1 MRIIPGMG
9 RPKRPKIEHASP
21 GALAVAG
28 QFQAVRDLLRP
39 KSDTLH
45 GNTKLFDPDVFTAL
59 LSAFFDALVRSQRT
73 IGQLSEVPDIQQH
86 LDVDRIARSTL
97 SDALKRFNT
106 QPLFHVLERLK
117 QQLPPLGHADAN
129 LEQLTAKLVAI
140 DGSYFKMAGDIAWAL
155 RQTNANGK
163 VLSRVRLDMQLD
175 VRRWTPEMFAV
186 HGAEMGSES
195 LSQSQMLQAGV
206 IYLADRLYAHY
217 GFVNKILAAGAHVV
231 TRAKKD
237 LPIRVQEQRPLNE
250 KDREAGVQCDEFV
263 KLGKGN
269 PSHDK
274 NKETPPEQTLRLV
287 TVWDPVD
294 CQQVRLLTDL
304 LDVEAWIIAYLY
316 RCRWIIELFFR
327 WLKVTAAMEHLL
339 SQSANGITVQ
349 FYVAAIAVM
358 MMHIQ
363 TGLPVSKYTLVG
375 LSFVA
380 RGQATL
386 EQVMPGILRLE
397 REKMLAKQRLAR
409 KKAAAQQTRALPSE
423 NTLALLPG

>member
-1 MRIIPGMG
+1 M
-9 RPKRPKIEHASP
+9 
-21 GALAVAG
+21 
-28 QFQAVRDLLRP
+28 
-39 KSDTLH
+39 
-45 GNTKLFDPDVFTAL
+45 
-59 LSAFFDALVRSQRT
+59 
-73 IGQLSEVPDIQQH
+73 PDIQQH

-129 LEQLTAKLVAI
+129 LEQLTAKRVAI

-163 VLSRVRLDMQLD
+163 VLSRVH
-175 VRRWTPEMFAV
+175 P
-186 HGAEMGSES
+186 
-195 LSQSQMLQAGV
+195 
-206 IYLADRLYAHY
+206 
-217 GFVNKILAAGAHVV
+217 VN
-231 TRAKKD
+231 R
-237 LPIRVQEQRPLNE
+237 
-250 KDREAGVQCDEFV
+250 
-263 KLGKGN
+263 
-269 PSHDK
+269 
-274 NKETPPEQTLRLV
+274 
-287 TVWDPVD
+287 
-294 CQQVRLLTDL
+294 QQVRLLTDL

-327 WLKVTAAMEHLL
+327 WLKVTAAMEHLV
-339 SQSANGITVQ
+339 SHSANGITVQ

-363 TGLPVSKYTLVG
+363 TGLPVSKYALVG

-386 EQVMPGILRLE
+386 AQVMPGILRLE

-409 KKAAAQQTRALPSE
+409 KKAAAQQARALPSE
-423 NTLALLPG
+423 KTLALLPG